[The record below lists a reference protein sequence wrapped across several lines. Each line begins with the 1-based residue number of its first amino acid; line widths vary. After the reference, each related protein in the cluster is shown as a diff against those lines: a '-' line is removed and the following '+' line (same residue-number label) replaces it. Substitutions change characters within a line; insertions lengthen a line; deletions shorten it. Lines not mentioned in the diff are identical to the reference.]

1 MTLRAG
7 RPVSTDLDRSIA
19 RLLIIGTFASVA
31 LLAIGVVLMALTFVS
46 PLAGAPPF
54 QPGLI
59 LDDVAHLRPA
69 GYLWLGLIAVIATPT
84 ARVIASLIGYLR
96 AGERSMAVVAVLILA
111 VLLVSV
117 WLGVG
122 FEG

>member
-1 MTLRAG
+1 
-7 RPVSTDLDRSIA
+7 VSSSLDHAIA
-19 RLLIIGTFASVA
+19 RLLTVGTLVSVA
-31 LLAIGVVLMALTFVS
+31 LLAVGVVLMMVRFVA

-59 LDDVAHLRPA
+59 LDDLANFRPA

-84 ARVIASLIGYLR
+84 ARVLASLIGFVR
-96 AGERSMAVVAVLILA
+96 GGERSMAGVASLVLV

-117 WLGVG
+117 WLGAG
-122 FEG
+122 SEG